1 MQPFPRPHPP
11 GVTANLNPVSAT
23 RSMHPV
29 PRHLLIAA
37 LLAPLALSAQ
47 TASRPPAP
55 PPDETVVL
63 SAFEVR
69 SAKDSGYRVQ
79 NSVATTGVA
88 QALMDTPLPIT
99 VITGEFLRDTG
110 KSGFLGALSYVSSVT
125 LDDNSPNGNFSP
137 GAGRGNGQGNLT
149 RFRGQ
154 PYNGTFR
161 NGLRQF
167 YGFDTENVDR
177 IEVAKGPMAVFIGG
191 ATIGGEV
198 NNVTKKPLFAR
209 QQEATVRIG
218 SHDTYKASVDLTG
231 PLNREKTFAYR
242 VILSHRDGNQWQQ
255 HSHSTTTF
263 INPQLLWQPTAK
275 FRTGIEVVHR
285 TTTGNAVS
293 QPQPSSQNYQNAF
306 DNPDQALLNLGR
318 LRTGALAGVP
328 FTKAEYQSRIG
339 YGGFGQWRTDILNT
353 TGKWTAL
360 GVGETLQE
368 GNAPGGRSYNYFGPN
383 AKFSEPATIVESDS
397 TFAATEWFNASLLG
411 RYTKAR
417 LNYDLYSFGTRLQPA
432 GYYQNNNFSANR
444 TKVENRDVKLQGVFK
459 KDLGRSRNTLLVG
472 AQYGDQEQ
480 TVENALLNY
489 AAYPLSVPASSRV
502 VPDTVNTGRIPATL
516 TGANAWIY
524 WDPRVHA
531 FPDNRLI
538 TTWPSAVQPAGIRTA
553 DYSKSLTRAE
563 FAAFSTSWFDNRIT
577 LTAGKRYSWG
587 YAVIGG
593 VDRDGTV
600 LPGATATANVK
611 TSNHTVGAV
620 VRIVRGLNLYAS
632 QNEGES
638 ARAGASLVGR
648 VSFAPATVP
657 VDIVT
662 PAEQAANPVPND
674 IGKGKEVGLKFE
686 LFNRKLTGSFGWFNL
701 TRGNILITDINR
713 NSADPRNR
721 GTESDLNPATSN
733 PAVRASVN
741 WSTTIDGNSTEGYET
756 DWVWTPL
763 PSYSLVLGAS
773 HLYKNK
779 PTINKLPTNDVSL
792 DINYWLL
799 KDRPLPNSP
808 DTIVRLFQRY
818 AFLEGALKGASVGFG
833 TRYQSS
839 QQPASD
845 NTAWGTLL
853 PSYTVFDLTLG
864 YATKVRGRV
873 VDFQLQVDN
882 VRNQTYYT
890 GNRVYGAPREFT
902 LSATTKF

>member
-1 MQPFPRPHPP
+1 M
-11 GVTANLNPVSAT
+11 L
-23 RSMHPV
+23 
-29 PRHLLIAA
+29 
-37 LLAPLALSAQ
+37 
-47 TASRPPAP
+47 SRPPFLSFCRPATLGLLIVP
-55 PPDETVVL
+55 LTAFAQPTPVAAGDQPITL

-110 KSGFLGALSYVSSVT
+110 KSGFLGALSYVSSVA

-209 QQEATVRIG
+209 QQEVTLRIG
-218 SHDTYKASVDLTG
+218 SHETYKGSVDLTG
-231 PLNREKTFAYR
+231 PINRAKTLAYR
-242 VILSHRDGNQWQQ
+242 VILAHRDGNQWQQ

-263 INPQLLWQPTAK
+263 INPQVLWQPTAK
-275 FRTGIEVVHR
+275 FSTGLEVVYR

-306 DNPDQALLNLGR
+306 DNPGQSLLDLGK

-383 AKFSEPATIVESDS
+383 AKFSEPATIVESNT

-444 TKVENRDVKLQGVFK
+444 TKVEGRDLKFQGVFK
-459 KDLGRSRNTLLVG
+459 KDLWRSRNTLLLG

-480 TVENALLNY
+480 TVENAVLNY
-489 AAYPLSVPASSRV
+489 AAYPLSVAASSLV
-502 VPDTVNTGRIPATL
+502 VRDTVNTARIPATL

-524 WDPRVHA
+524 WDPRVHP

-538 TTWPSAVQPAGIRTA
+538 TTWPSAVQPSGVKTA
-553 DYSKSLTRAE
+553 DYSKNISRAE
-563 FAAFSTSWFDNRIT
+563 FAAFSTSWFDERIT
-577 LTAGKRYSWG
+577 FTAGKRYSWG
-587 YAVIGG
+587 YGVIGAA
-593 VDRDGTV
+593 DRDGTI

-611 TSNHTVGAV
+611 TSNHTIGAV
-620 VRIVRGLNLYAS
+620 VRVVRGVNVYAS
-632 QNEGES
+632 QNQGET
-638 ARAGASLVGR
+638 ARAGASLVSR

-674 IGKGKEVGLKFE
+674 IGKGKEVGVKFE

-701 TRGNILITDINR
+701 TRGNILITDTNR
-713 NSADPRNR
+713 NSADVRNR
-721 GTESDLNPATSN
+721 GTEADLNPTTSN

-741 WSTTIDGNSTEGYET
+741 WSTTIDGNTTEGYET
-756 DWVWTPL
+756 DWVWTPI
-763 PSYSLVLGAS
+763 PAYSLVLGAS
-773 HLYKNK
+773 HLYKNQ
-779 PTINKLPTNDVSL
+779 PTVAKLPTNDLAL

-808 DTIVRLFQRY
+808 DNIVRLFQRY
-818 AFLEGALKGASVGFG
+818 VFHDGALKGASVGFG

-839 QQPASD
+839 QQPAAD
-845 NTAWGTLL
+845 NTAWGTVF
-853 PSYTVFDLTLG
+853 PAYTVFDLTLG
-864 YATKVRGRV
+864 YATKLRGHV
-873 VDFQLQVDN
+873 VEFQLQVDN
-882 VRNQTYYT
+882 LRNQTYYT
-890 GNRVYGAPREFT
+890 GNRVYGAPRELT